1 MRLLRRQT
9 CAIHG
14 NAVAS
19 KAIVDTAQNM
29 VTRFLHQEALCRN
42 GKILMWDVIMTLF
55 ERFPKSNL
63 DCARTEDLTLMVK
76 KALKD
81 RDVMLIDEDGVSY

>member
-29 VTRFLHQEALCRN
+29 VTRFLQQEESYGN
-42 GKILMWDVIMTLF
+42 TKVLMWDVIMTLF
-55 ERFPKSNL
+55 DRFPKSNL

-81 RDVMLIDEDGVSY
+81 RDVMLIDEDGVSF